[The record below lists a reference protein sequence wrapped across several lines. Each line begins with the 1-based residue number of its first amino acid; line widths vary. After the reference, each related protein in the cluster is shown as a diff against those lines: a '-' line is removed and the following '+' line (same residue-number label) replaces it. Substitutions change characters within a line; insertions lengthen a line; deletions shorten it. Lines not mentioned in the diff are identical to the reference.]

1 MGALF
6 VDVLRSRRV
15 DSVTISH
22 EESPSFDVA
31 CSASVSPKR
40 FGAAS
45 SPLLIPCASLGDRDR
60 ARIAD
65 GGGCESRECAVVLL
79 GFVQNKPPRDIVVG
93 WLHVAGPPAA

>member
-15 DSVTISH
+15 DSVIISH
-22 EESPSFDVA
+22 EKSPSFDVA

-45 SPLLIPCASLGDRDR
+45 SPLLIPYASLGDRDR

-65 GGGCESRECAVVLL
+65 GGGCESRESAVVLL
-79 GFVQNKPPRDIVVG
+79 SIVQNKPARDVVVG
-93 WLHVAGPPAA
+93 RQLVAGPPAA